1 MLFRGV
7 QHASTPLGGLGSLG
21 NGACL
26 GTCGLRCGMEI
37 NPHPPPVPRSDVGR
51 TRAMVGRHVM
61 ARAHLLLK
69 SKMRLVA
76 LLDCWGMLRG
86 LIRSLWVSP
95 RQTRMTE
102 GEDRWSEAC
111 HGCESNVVGA

>member
-1 MLFRGV
+1 MSRHLW
-7 QHASTPLGGLGSLG
+7 ASVWHG
-21 NGACL
+21 NQ
-26 GTCGLRCGMEI
+26 
-37 NPHPPPVPRSDVGR
+37 PPPPSGAPVGCR
-51 TRAMVGRHVM
+51 KNPGHGGM
-61 ARAHLLLK
+61 ARAHLPLK